1 MCTTC
6 NTWAAA
12 SQLTYIAAC
21 SSCVAVVVVVAGA
34 VVLSGALD
42 AVVGLRVEADVVVV
56 GLRVVVV
63 VVFFL
68 VVSLDEEAD
77 SLSDALGSTVSDA
90 AEAPLEEAAG
100 PVTPD
105 DTVLLRSGCL
115 EQPTGRHNSI
125 QAASTMENSRE
136 DFFFKTESLP

>member
-1 MCTTC
+1 M
-6 NTWAAA
+6 
-12 SQLTYIAAC
+12 
-21 SSCVAVVVVVAGA
+21 VVVVAGA
-34 VVLSGALD
+34 VVLSGALEVV
-42 AVVGLRVEADVVVV
+42 VVGLRVEADVVVV

-68 VVSLDEEAD
+68 VVSLGEEAD

-105 DTVLLRSGCL
+105 DTVLPGSGCL
-115 EQPTGRHNSI
+115 EHPTGRHNSI

>member
-6 NTWAAA
+6 NTWVAA

-68 VVSLDEEAD
+68 VVSLGEEAD

-105 DTVLLRSGCL
+105 DTVLPGSGCL
-115 EQPTGRHNSI
+115 EHPTGRHNSI